1 MQQTFEQR
9 LQDKIQQRLLEW
21 QRTQNWRARRALKRE
36 IWTLTSVLR
45 DYRDSQPAMVMPVPK
60 TAGLRMVN

>member
-9 LQDKIQQRLLEW
+9 LQNKIQQRLQEW

-45 DYRDSQPAMVMPVPK
+45 DYRDSQPVMVMPALK
-60 TAGLRMVN
+60 STGLRMVN